1 MDIAIRELPPH
12 VKKDAK
18 EVLSKPLGFG
28 QVFCDR
34 MFKMKWNPEQGWH
47 DAEIAPYGPLSL
59 DPAALVLHYAQE
71 IFEGMKAYRLPDGGV
86 GLFRPEM
93 NCARLNDSAERL
105 MMPTIPVEDQMQ
117 AINMLVSEL
126 QEWVPNNDGYA
137 LYIRPTMIAVN
148 AELGVKPAR
157 EYLFYIICSPVSGYF
172 ADGFKPVSVVT
183 STEYSRACIGGTGAA
198 KCGGNYA
205 ASLRALAQA
214 KDEGYSQNIWLDA
227 QEHRYIEEMGGMN
240 LMFVYGDTI
249 KTSPLTG
256 TILPGITR
264 NSISTMIPD
273 MGLKFEET
281 MLDIDQVCA
290 DIDNGVIT
298 EVFACGTA
306 AVITAID
313 VLAHKGVDHKVADGK
328 AGDVT
333 MKLYNTITSIQSGKA
348 EDRYDWTKRVV

>member
-12 VKKDAK
+12 IQKDPRD
-18 EVLSKPLGFG
+18 VLSKPLGFG
-28 QVFCDR
+28 QVFADR
-34 MFKMKWNPEQGWH
+34 MFKMTWSENKGWH
-47 DAEIAPYGPLSL
+47 NAEIAPYGPISL
-59 DPAALVLHYAQE
+59 DPAALVFHYAQE

-93 NCARLNDSAERL
+93 NCRRLNDSAERL

-117 AINMLVSEL
+117 AINTLVSEL
-126 QEWVPNNDGYA
+126 RDWVPFNDGFA

-172 ADGFKPVSVVT
+172 AEGFKPVSVVT
-183 STEYSRACIGGTGAA
+183 NTDYSRACVGGTGAA

-205 ASLRALAQA
+205 ASLKALAEA
-214 KDEGYSQNIWLDA
+214 KAQGYSQNVWLDA
-227 QEHRYIEEMGGMN
+227 KEHRYIEEMGGMN
-240 LMFVYGDTI
+240 IMFVYGDTI

-264 NSISTMIPD
+264 NSISTLIPD
-273 MGLKFEET
+273 LGLKLEES

-290 DIDNGVIT
+290 DIDSGAIT

-306 AVITAID
+306 AVVTAIN
-313 VLAHKGVDHKVADGK
+313 VFAHKGVDHNVGNGE
-328 AGDVT
+328 AGEVT
-333 MKLYNTITSIQSGKA
+333 TKLYKTLTTIQNGRA
-348 EDRYDWTKRVV
+348 EDPYGWTKRVV